1 MNEQSDNVC
10 TCQCHLDPNKNTI
23 FIELCTISL
32 ITSTGDERRAESAS
46 SDELLL
52 SVSSQTVLINFY
64 REKEL
69 SATFQVSQTF
79 FVSYKVCVTRFV
91 LTIVLELTITIKALI
106 AHFHSNRMVHFVL
119 QFKLRQDLT
128 FCMKDA
134 PIMRDVI

>member
-1 MNEQSDNVC
+1 MSIWLNEQSDSVC

-32 ITSTGDERRAESAS
+32 ITSTGDERRVASAS

-79 FVSYKVCVTRFV
+79 FVPCKVWPGLFWQ
-91 LTIVLELTITIKALI
+91 L
-106 AHFHSNRMVHFVL
+106 F
-119 QFKLRQDLT
+119 
-128 FCMKDA
+128 
-134 PIMRDVI
+134 